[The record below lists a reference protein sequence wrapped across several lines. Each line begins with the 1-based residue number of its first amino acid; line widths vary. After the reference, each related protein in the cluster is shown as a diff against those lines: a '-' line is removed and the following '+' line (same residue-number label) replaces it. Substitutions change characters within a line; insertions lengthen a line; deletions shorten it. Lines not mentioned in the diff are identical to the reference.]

1 MVSALLGLLQGS
13 WSNGGT
19 TVMDS
24 TCTKDF
30 VFSSSAHNLTT
41 QKTTV
46 NSTRQQ
52 RIDIASA
59 ALDMVWDRGFGA
71 GDDVASFYS
80 QLAEFDIMANQTKY
94 EARVNSYFLNG
105 PPCDKDQVA
114 LHIVL
119 FYSDSDDFLPYRHRY
134 HVTSIMN
141 GYAATRAYAAYK
153 NEQVLDYAVRAW
165 EFEKNY
171 TLLDSELVPPPFQN
185 SDVEEAFNTRNQCE
199 DRVSLAGG
207 LMASLFHSLSGL
219 LAEVT
224 QNNTYIET
232 AQKSADFMLSQ
243 SYNDE
248 SLLRWQTTINMS
260 NPCQIVTKEEVDPWN
275 AGYAIAGL
283 AILSSVSPGNETI
296 KQRLKNTVFAATSSS
311 MWHDGRGVMTI
322 GSNKAGDA
330 DLLFGLFTAYARESA
345 DSALSSYLQSYI
357 ANQVGPPSTQY
368 SAGNQIRAAR
378 VLVAGIGIPSAAAET
393 TSPPP
398 PPSSSPSS
406 PSSRKSP
413 PVGGIVGG
421 VLGGVLLI
429 ALVGASIY
437 IIRRRRQLSR
447 SGESIAPFHESLS
460 DQGQT
465 RTNSTVEATVTW
477 RTEKSRSSRNE
488 LSRESRSIPSQSI
501 SVPSQSSRNEMT
513 TEELVQMLNQRL
525 QPERWNES
533 ESPPSYAP
541 GAR

>member
-1 MVSALLGLLQGS
+1 MPSDSPLRLGDRVAIAKVVLRWCLLSLVSCRVAGQMAVPQS
-13 WSNGGT
+13 WT
-19 TVMDS
+19 
-24 TCTKDF
+24 
-30 VFSSSAHNLTT
+30 
-41 QKTTV
+41 KTTV

-114 LHIVL
+114 LHIIPC
-119 FYSDSDDFLPYRHRY
+119 YN
-134 HVTSIMN
+134 MN

-207 LMASLFHSLSGL
+207 LMFYPRADMVTSDNGRFLRLSGL

-357 ANQVGPPSTQY
+357 ANQYNAVLDQATY